1 MTIDY
6 KSTTAINL
14 QDAIRDINT
23 RVSAL
28 EAKQVSAVE
37 PMPVEDKPD
46 VHERVEEML
55 RTPRPT
61 QANWTPAPPKKA

>member
-28 EAKQVSAVE
+28 EAEQVSAVE
-37 PMPVEDKPD
+37 PKPT
-46 VHERVEEML
+46 VTERVEGML
-55 RTPRPT
+55 KTATSHAPK
-61 QANWTPAPPKKA
+61 ADWTPAPPKKA